1 MNEIKELRENQHQA
15 GQEQTEMTSVL
26 LMGILQEP
34 NSDEV
39 NDFSSLPEL
48 ESIIYYCAG
57 YVLRA
62 SNASSSRE
70 RWQGI
75 SLC

>member
-1 MNEIKELRENQHQA
+1 MNEIKELRENHHQA

-26 LMGILQEP
+26 LMGILKEP

-48 ESIIYYCAG
+48 ESIIYYCDG
-57 YVLRA
+57 YVSRA
-62 SNASSSRE
+62 SNASVFS
-70 RWQGI
+70 
-75 SLC
+75 

>member
-1 MNEIKELRENQHQA
+1 MNEIKELGENKHQA

-48 ESIIYYCAG
+48 ESIIYYCDG
-57 YVLRA
+57 YVSRA
-62 SNASSSRE
+62 SNASVFS
-70 RWQGI
+70 
-75 SLC
+75 